1 MKIVVYNYQYQFA
14 LSRRQIEVIKEVLPK
29 EYFAPIREF
38 HITTS
43 SPGQERFEFDYK
55 TKTAHFEYKV
65 NQKTDELISDAL
77 EHLLIGL
84 KRIKEKDK
92 FGYFIKDSNRVE
104 YEAFILEWKQ
114 KCLNEINKQT

>member
-14 LSRRQIEVIKEVLPK
+14 LSRKQIEVIKEVLPK

-38 HITTS
+38 HITTR

-92 FGYFIKDSNRVE
+92 FGHFIKDSNKTE
-104 YEAFILEWKQ
+104 YEAFIQEWKQ
-114 KCLNEINKQT
+114 KCFYEIKKQS